1 MSEDATEEWLSI
13 TDAAVRLSMAGDVV
27 DRSTLSRY
35 VSQHAEAIETRRQGK
50 ANLVEFGALA
60 RHRGEN
66 VRLRRGGFGF
76 GGGEWSGPGAGAY
89 AGQGGP
95 HAGGAGAAAT
105 GAQGGARGAAGS
117 YRPGAHAPRG
127 TQADGRARKIN
138 ADAEMRELDLAK
150 RRGELTPTV
159 EVDRAGRDAIALM
172 LAAFDR
178 AVETEAASLSV
189 RYGWDERVTRIALKG
204 FVKRGLEVF
213 NREIRERLDQAE
225 RAAFVDDD
233 APETAADVDPGAPA
247 RLQ

>member
-1 MSEDATEEWLSI
+1 MTDVADGEWLSI
-13 TDAAVRLSMAGDVV
+13 TDAAARLTQAGDAV

-35 VSQHAEAIETRRQGK
+35 VSQHADALPTRREGK
-50 ANLVEFGALA
+50 ANLVEFGSLA
-60 RHRGEN
+60 RHRAEN
-66 VRLRRGGFGF
+66 VRLNRGGIMVAQ
-76 GGGEWSGPGAGAY
+76 PAAN
-89 AGQGGP
+89 A
-95 HAGGAGAAAT
+95 AGGWTKG
-105 GAQGGARGAAGS
+105 GAQYRSGG
-117 YRPGAHAPRG
+117 YAPRG
-127 TQADGRARKIN
+127 TQADGLARKIN

-204 FVKRGLEVF
+204 FAKRGLEVF
-213 NREIRERLDQAE
+213 NQEVRERLDHAE
-225 RAAFVDDD
+225 RAAFVD
-233 APETAADVDPGAPA
+233 EEAAASDGVADPSPSA

>member
-1 MSEDATEEWLSI
+1 MGEDATEEWLSI
-13 TDAAVRLSMAGDVV
+13 TEAAARLTMAGDQV

-66 VRLRRGGFGF
+66 VRLRRPGFGF
-76 GGGEWSGPGAGAY
+76 GGGEWGGPGAGGH
-89 AGQGGP
+89 AGQGGS
-95 HAGGAGAAAT
+95 HAVGTGAAAAGAKGAGGA
-105 GAQGGARGAAGS
+105 

-127 TQADGRARKIN
+127 TQADGLARKIN

-178 AVETEAASLSV
+178 AVETEASSLSV

-204 FVKRGLEVF
+204 FAKRGLEVF

-225 RAAFVDDD
+225 RAGFADED
-233 APETAADVDPGAPA
+233 ATPDAAAADPA
-247 RLQ
+247 AASRLQ